1 MEIRAGGNSLYVE
14 VLFTQRCE
22 DHCRGFERIMTVATL
37 PMPALMTGITGV
49 RPNLPGL
56 KQPADLLPQLSEMN
70 GRISDQFIRQAATLA
85 AAAIPAMKPP
95 LEGSPVYL
103 PPIPPASKLP
113 GYASLRIVSNND
125 PHEKFKALPHL
136 VSAFSILSQQGRQG
150 GWDVLRL
157 NSGDNN
163 VGKEPHEWALNIRLM
178 NMIGYHAVTAGNH
191 EFDVGSEH
199 YAKALEYAT
208 FPTLVSNLRI
218 PPGSAMDQMVRNGKI
233 RIGPQIVQDNHGVYG
248 LIGVTTPELKQVVNS
263 KAKMQGETVQSF
275 PETVANVKAQVE
287 WLESQ
292 GINKVILLSHMG
304 TDLDRK
310 LAQMVPGIDVIIGG
324 HSHDVIEGITPGYN
338 YLQTPRGEPVLV
350 LQAGKNAQYIGVA
363 DLLFD
368 PLGRVI
374 PQQNRLF
381 DTAAFPINP
390 QATVMKNSV
399 LGTPQKIA
407 DITTAYDCNDNQY
420 HADPVAQFT
429 ADAIRAHTDADIA
442 FVRSSEIR
450 SNIEPGALTDQDI
463 EALMPFKDPIVKVNY
478 SGEEILKSL
487 SKSAEGVAKRE
498 AHPGMLH
505 PSGMAVSM
513 NKQTGQVQQ
522 AYVLNKNTRQWETL
536 NPQKIYSVA
545 LGEFSVSNKEF
556 PDFSHPERLQQ
567 NTGLPPMPLQTY
579 FAMGLQRA
587 GAPFKPIQFRD
598 DGRLQI
604 I

>member
-1 MEIRAGGNSLYVE
+1 
-14 VLFTQRCE
+14 
-22 DHCRGFERIMTVATL
+22 MTVATL

-56 KQPADLLPQLSEMN
+56 KQPADLLPQLPEMN

-95 LEGSPVYL
+95 LEGSSVYL

-113 GYASLRIVSNND
+113 GYSSLRIVSNND

-218 PPGSAMDQMVRNGKI
+218 PPGSAMDHMVRNGKI
-233 RIGPQIVQDNHGVYG
+233 RTGPQIVQDNHGVYG

-390 QATVMKNSV
+390 QATVVKDSV

-429 ADAIRAHTDADIA
+429 ADTIRAHTGADIA

-478 SGEEILKSL
+478 SGAEILKSL
-487 SKSAEGVAKRE
+487 SQSAEGVAKRE

-556 PDFSHPERLQQ
+556 PDFSHPERLKQ